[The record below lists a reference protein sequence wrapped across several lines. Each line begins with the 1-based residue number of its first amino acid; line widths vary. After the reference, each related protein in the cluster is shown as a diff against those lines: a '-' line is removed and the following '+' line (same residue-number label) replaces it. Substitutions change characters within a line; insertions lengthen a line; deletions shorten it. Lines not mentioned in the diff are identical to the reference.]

1 MFKKTTFMGN
11 PLGLRES
18 NGGFQDE
25 VDEVAKQTT
34 DTQQKKARA
43 LRGEASRTSP
53 TKWMGRN

>member
-1 MFKKTTFMGN
+1 MGN